1 MTDVADR
8 KAGQPGAMPIDVV
21 SIQSQVVYGHVGNS
35 VAVPSLH
42 AFGLRVAAVPSV
54 ILSNTPHYPSVHGG
68 ALPTDWLR
76 GYLDDLVARDALAH
90 ARAILVG
97 YLGGPEQA
105 ETLSAWLQAVMP
117 AHPNLRVHVDPVIG
131 DSDHGV
137 YVDPRMIDAWRA
149 LLPRAHG
156 LTPNHFELER
166 LAGRELSTV
175 DNCVDAARGLLTDA
189 TEWVVVTSAA
199 PRAWG
204 VREMLLVAVTRDR
217 RRVFTHP
224 RVACAVKGTGDL
236 FSARLAGRMLAGEA
250 LFDAVER
257 VSREIVE
264 TLERT
269 RRLGWEE
276 LALTPSGPTPAPPRL
291 PAGGLAD

>member
-1 MTDVADR
+1 MTDATDR
-8 KAGQPGAMPIDVV
+8 EAGKPGVMPIDVI

-35 VAVPSLH
+35 IAVPSLH

-54 ILSNTPHYPSVHGG
+54 VLSNTPHYPSVHGG
-68 ALPTDWLR
+68 ALPTDWFR
-76 GYLDDLVARDALAH
+76 GYLDDLVARGALAH

-117 AHPNLRVHVDPVIG
+117 AHPNLRLQIDPVIG

-137 YVDPRMIDAWRA
+137 YVDPRMIDAWRV

-166 LAGRELSTV
+166 LAGRELATI
-175 DNCVDAARGLLTDA
+175 DDCVRAATDLLSDA
-189 TEWVVVTSAA
+189 TEWMVVTSAA
-199 PRAWG
+199 PRAWDA
-204 VREMLLVAVTRDR
+204 REMLLVAVTRDR
-217 RRVFTHP
+217 QRVFTHP

-236 FSARLAGRMLAGEA
+236 FSARLAGWMLAGET
-250 LFDAVER
+250 LFDAVEKA
-257 VSREIVE
+257 SREVVE

-276 LALTPSGPTPAPPRL
+276 LALALPIPMLASPR
-291 PAGGLAD
+291 D